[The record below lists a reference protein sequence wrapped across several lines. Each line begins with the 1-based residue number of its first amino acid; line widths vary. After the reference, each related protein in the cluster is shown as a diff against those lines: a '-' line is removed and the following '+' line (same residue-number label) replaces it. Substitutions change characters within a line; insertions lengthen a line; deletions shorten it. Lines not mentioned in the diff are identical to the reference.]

1 MEVDALQP
9 TAGPARAI
17 LKLYD
22 RRFAAQLRKD
32 KTIDPWTTDHE
43 SAYIDFVYSSRAQ
56 GFLDKLRND
65 DDFEEPKE
73 GWDIAEN
80 ETYLHDLCIDMFKV
94 ETTVYTRL
102 QSHQG
107 ARIPRLLMP
116 VTLSIKPLY
125 LENGVDSAPPDSEL
139 FQVNGI
145 LLELIPGFTL
155 AQLDECKAPRTSWQ
169 AIIDQAIQ
177 TVHVL
182 SDHNILNGDIRASNI
197 LITQDAKAQG
207 GYRVIMIDFAQ
218 CRFRGED
225 ESDLK
230 WGRAKWSQDEEG
242 AIGAVMKA
250 RLKKIGF
257 NLKYKRSMRYL
268 EWAEREEDKAN

>member
-1 MEVDALQP
+1 MEVDVLQP
-9 TAGPARAI
+9 VTGPVRAI

-32 KTIDPWTTDHE
+32 QTNDPWTTDRE
-43 SAYIDFVYSSRAQ
+43 SAYIDFVRSGRAQ
-56 GFLDKLRND
+56 DFLDKLRND
-65 DDFEEPKE
+65 DDFEEPEE

-80 ETYLHDLCIDMFKV
+80 ETYLHDLCIDMFKT
-94 ETTVYTRL
+94 ETTVYTKLR
-102 QSHQG
+102 SYQG
-107 ARIPRLLMP
+107 TRIPRLFAP
-116 VTLSIKPLY
+116 VTLRIKPLH

-139 FQVNGI
+139 FQVHGI

-155 AQLDECKAPRTSWQ
+155 AQLDEDKAPRTSWQ
-169 AIIDQAIQ
+169 AIVDQAIQ
-177 TVHVL
+177 TVHIL
-182 SDHNILNGDIRASNI
+182 SDHNILNGDIRTSNI
-197 LITQDAKAQG
+197 LITPDADAQG

-242 AIGAVMKA
+242 AIGLVMKA

-257 NLKYKRSMRYL
+257 NLKYEGSMRYL
-268 EWAEREEDKAN
+268 EWAEGEGDE